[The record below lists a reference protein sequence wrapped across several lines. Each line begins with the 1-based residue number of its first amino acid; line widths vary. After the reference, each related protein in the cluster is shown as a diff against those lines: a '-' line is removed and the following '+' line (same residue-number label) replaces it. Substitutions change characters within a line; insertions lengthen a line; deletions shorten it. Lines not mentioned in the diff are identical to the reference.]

1 MKRAIESALN
11 NILSSLSYP
20 KINVLIQLPKNSKH
34 GDFATNIALQ
44 LGNKMNSSPKD
55 IAKTL
60 IEHLVLDYSNL
71 IASAEIAG
79 PGFINIKINKDA
91 ISQQLYEVLKSNK
104 NFGKNSNGNGKKA
117 QVEFVSANP
126 TGPLTVAHGRGAI
139 LGDVISSILNWNGY
153 KVEREYY
160 YNNAGRQMHR
170 LGESVKA
177 RYLELLG
184 EKTSFPDE
192 GYMGEY
198 IINIAQ
204 KLIDDNGD
212 SLKNNDKNIEI
223 FKSAAE
229 SNIFI
234 QIKNTLD
241 RIGLKFDNF
250 FNENSLYDSGAID
263 IVVDELKQKN
273 LIYEKENATWF
284 RASTVGREQDRV
296 IIKSSGEPT
305 YRLPDIAYH
314 KNKFDRNYD
323 LMIDVLGADH
333 MDAYPDVMAA
343 INQLG
348 CDTQKIKV
356 VIHQFVTLTE
366 KGSPIK
372 MSTRKAQYI
381 TLDELIDEVG
391 KDVVRYF
398 FIMRGTNSHLNFDMS
413 LAKEE
418 SDENPVFYLQY
429 AHARLSNIL
438 KHAESLGFSINNR
451 TDLSVLTLESEIQL
465 IKLLLEFPSIIS
477 KAKDNLEPQTIAT
490 YLQTLAGMF
499 HKYYAKERV
508 VTDNKDKTLARLILV
523 KSLKIVLSNGLLLL
537 GIDAPDRM

>member
-1 MKRAIESALN
+1 MKNAIESAFN
-11 NILSSLSYP
+11 NILRSLSYP
-20 KINVLIQLPKNSKH
+20 KINVLIQLPKNSDH
-34 GDFATNIALQ
+34 GDFATNVALQ
-44 LGNKMNSSPKD
+44 LGNQISSSPKD

-60 IEHLVLDYSNL
+60 IEHLILDYSDL
-71 IASAEIAG
+71 IESAEIAG
-79 PGFINIKINKDA
+79 PGFINIRINKNA
-91 ISQQLYEVLKSNK
+91 ISQQLYEVLKSDK
-104 NFGKNSNGNGKKA
+104 NYGKNSNGNGKKA

-170 LGESVKA
+170 LGESVKS

-192 GYMGEY
+192 GYVGEY

-212 SLKNNDKNIEI
+212 AIKNNDIEI
-223 FKSAAE
+223 FTRAAE
-229 SNIFI
+229 ANIFI

-241 RIGLKFDNF
+241 RIGLNFNNF
-250 FNENSLYDSGAID
+250 FNENSLYESGAID
-263 IVVDELKQKN
+263 TVVNKLKQKK
-273 LIYEKENATWF
+273 LIYKRENATWF
-284 RASTVGREQDRV
+284 RASEVGREQDRV

-343 INQLG
+343 ISQLG
-348 CDTQKIKV
+348 CDTKKMKV
-356 VIHQFVTLTE
+356 VIHQFVTLTD

-438 KHAESLGFSINNR
+438 KHAESLGYSINDKIN
-451 TDLSVLTLESEIQL
+451 LSVLTLESEIQL
-465 IKLLLEFPSIIS
+465 IKLLLEFPNIIS

-490 YLQTLAGMF
+490 FLQTLAGMF

-508 VTDNKDKTLARLILV
+508 VTDNEDKTLARLILV
-523 KSLKIVLSNGLLLL
+523 KSLKIVISNGLSLL

>member
-1 MKRAIESALN
+1 MKSAIESALN
-11 NILSSLSYP
+11 NILSSLRYP
-20 KINVLIQLPKNSKH
+20 KINVLIQLPKNSEH
-34 GDFATNIALQ
+34 GDFATNVALQ

-60 IEHLVLDYSNL
+60 IDHLVLDYSNL

-79 PGFINIKINKDA
+79 PGFINIRINKDA
-91 ISQQLYEVLKSNK
+91 ISQQLYEVLKSDK
-104 NFGKNSNGNGKKA
+104 NYGKNSNGNGKKA

-170 LGESVKA
+170 LGESVKS

-192 GYMGEY
+192 GYVGEY

-212 SLKNNDKNIEI
+212 SLKNNNIEI

-229 SNIFI
+229 ANIFI

-241 RIGLKFDNF
+241 RIGLNFDNF

-263 IVVDELKQKN
+263 IVVDKLKQKN

-284 RASTVGREQDRV
+284 RASAVGREQDRV

-314 KNKFDRNYD
+314 KNKFDRKYD

-333 MDAYPDVMAA
+333 MDAYPDVMSA

-348 CDTQKIKV
+348 CDTKKIKV
-356 VIHQFVTLTE
+356 VLHQFVTLTD

-438 KHAESLGFSINNR
+438 KHAESLGFSINNK
-451 TDLSVLTLESEIQL
+451 TNLSMLTLESEIQL
-465 IKLLLEFPSIIS
+465 IKLLLEFPNIVS

-490 YLQTLAGMF
+490 FLQNLAGMF

-508 VTDNKDKTLARLILV
+508 VTDNKDQTLARLILV
-523 KSLKIVLSNGLLLL
+523 KSLKIVLSNGLSLL